1 MNISFNRFFR
11 RNGLLRIINNVY
23 IFCVTI
29 ALWIVWRRQDSAD
42 FCSDISKAVDLEMDD
57 PYLIEFIRVCKMQL
71 PTKKEY
77 KLINQGIDIAKNV
90 LDDQYL
96 GYRHFWA
103 DAVFFSQLLIP
114 KEKRTKRF
122 FECGASDGEFMSQT
136 YFAERFLGWSGILVE
151 GDPFYFDKMVGK
163 NRKSTQFQ
171 LCASTSNKSGIMSFL
186 HIEKG
191 KVNGSEH
198 FYPGCGQIFEG
209 KIPKLFQN
217 EGTNV
222 VDVFCVPVY
231 TMLLATN
238 ALSLDAFFL
247 DIEGAE
253 LEVLKT
259 LPFDKI
265 DIAMFIVEYNNDSE
279 RFNALKEFFEQK
291 GYLLDDYSS
300 VDTLFI
306 KNEYMENVKV
316 DISKKVFYEE
326 VNKWKQLKPLVN

>member
-191 KVNGSEH
+191 KVNGSELL
-198 FYPGCGQIFEG
+198 YPGNGQLYTG
-209 KIPKLFQN
+209 KVQNLFQLDVN
-217 EGTNV
+217 RV

-238 ALSLDAFFL
+238 TLSLDIFFL
-247 DIEGAE
+247 DVEGPE
-253 LEVLKT
+253 LEILKT
-259 LPFDKI
+259 IPFDKI
-265 DIAMFIVEYNNDSE
+265 DVAIFVVEYNTNPE
-279 RFNALKEFFEQK
+279 KLKKLKAFFEEK
-291 GYLLDDYSS
+291 DYILDDNSNI
-300 VDTLFI
+300 DTLFV
-306 KNEYMENVKV
+306 KKEYMENITV
-316 DISKKVFYEE
+316 DISKTVFYEQ
-326 VNKWKQLKPLVN
+326 VKKWYGLKPLVD